1 MAEHLMIFMPFCSH
15 VYTNKAQG
23 YSIRSISCG
32 FGINQGILKI
42 ALSLSFL
49 FLKEKS
55 AFL

>member
-15 VYTNKAQG
+15 VYTNRAQG